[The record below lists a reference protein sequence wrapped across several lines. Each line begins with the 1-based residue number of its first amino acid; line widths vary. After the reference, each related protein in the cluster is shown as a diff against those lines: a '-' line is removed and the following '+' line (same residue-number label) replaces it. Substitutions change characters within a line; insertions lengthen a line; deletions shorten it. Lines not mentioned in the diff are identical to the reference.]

1 MLTGVI
7 FNIQRFS
14 IHDGPGIRTTV
25 FLKGCPLNC
34 RWCHNPE
41 SRDAKPVLSL
51 LPDRCI
57 ECESC
62 VDVCPEGLAF
72 PIHNNGRGGRD
83 QCQLCGKCAAA
94 CPSGARTMIGNPY
107 TVASLMIELDKD
119 QIFYDESG
127 GGVTFSGGEPAMPP
141 ENSQFLMACL
151 ESCRDRGYHRAVDT
165 SGYVPRDTLLAI
177 AEMTDLIL
185 YDIKHMD
192 DALHHRYVGVPNA
205 PILENL
211 KSLSRAGANVCVR
224 IPLIPGINDDEENI
238 DETARFVASLE
249 RTYPVHIL
257 PYHKVGGDK
266 YRRLGQPY
274 SLDDIDPPET
284 EHTETL
290 ADRMRA
296 FGLEVIIG
304 G

>member
-34 RWCHNPE
+34 WWCHNPE
-41 SRDAKPVLSL
+41 SRDARPVLSL
-51 LPDRCI
+51 LPERCI

-62 VDVCPEGLAF
+62 VDACPEGLAC
-72 PIHNNGRGGRD
+72 PIHGNGNNTSGH
-83 QCQLCGKCAAA
+83 CQRCGKCAAA

-107 TVASLMIELDKD
+107 TVENLMLELDKD

-127 GGVTFSGGEPAMPP
+127 GGITFSGGEPVMPP
-141 ENSQFLMACL
+141 TNSTFLMACL
-151 ESCRDRGYHRAVDT
+151 KSCRDRGYHRAVDT
-165 SGYVPRDTLLAI
+165 SGYVPRDTLLEI
-177 AEMTDLIL
+177 AEMTDLFL

-192 DALHHRYVGVPNA
+192 GRLHRRYTGVPNVS
-205 PILENL
+205 ILENL
-211 KSLSRAGANVCVR
+211 KSLSRAGAHVLVR
-224 IPLIPGINDDEENI
+224 IPLIPGINDDENNL

-249 RTYPVHIL
+249 RPYPVQLL

-274 SLDDIDPPET
+274 SLDDIEPPEP
-284 EHTETL
+284 EHTEKL

-296 FGLEVIIG
+296 FGLEVKTG